1 MASSVTPLSP
11 AFVSVL
17 FVIALV
23 ALQGA
28 PQRAGAADTLFVN
41 QPLSVNHGPLV
52 SKSGK
57 FALGF
62 FQPGN
67 KDNLYFVKC
76 DLPFFSLHN
85 AANIKYCNFQVTW

>member
-62 FQPGN
+62 FQPGIN

-76 DLPFFSLHN
+76 DLPFFFPCTTQQ
-85 AANIKYCNFQVTW
+85 I